1 LRGRVSHDGSPA
13 VLERKEWQDVI
24 PLYTSLQQAAA
35 AATFSLKEV
44 IMSAPDTI
52 IKKQKK
58 RHKPAIWGLWLSLA
72 VVVIAAISATVYF
85 S

>member
-1 LRGRVSHDGSPA
+1 
-13 VLERKEWQDVI
+13 
-24 PLYTSLQQAAA
+24 
-35 AATFSLKEV
+35 
-44 IMSAPDTI
+44 MSAPDTN

-72 VVVIAAISATVYF
+72 VVVIAAISATLYF